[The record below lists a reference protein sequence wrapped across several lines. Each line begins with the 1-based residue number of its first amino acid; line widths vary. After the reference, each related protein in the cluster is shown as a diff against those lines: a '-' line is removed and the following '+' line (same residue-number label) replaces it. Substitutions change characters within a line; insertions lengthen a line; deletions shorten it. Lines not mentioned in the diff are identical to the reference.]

1 MADTFSVRLPDD
13 LRAQVDRLAESQKR
27 SRAFIIKEAVE
38 AYVADQQAYETAISE
53 ALTEADKGKFISAD
67 KTFAWL
73 DQLGVDH
80 ATPIPS
86 PDVFKK

>member
-1 MADTFSVRLPDD
+1 MADTFSVRLPED
-13 LRAQVDRLAESQKR
+13 LRAEVDRLAESQKR

-38 AYVADQQAYETAISE
+38 AYVADQQAYEDAIKE
-53 ALTEADKGKFISAD
+53 ALIEADKGAFISAD

-73 DQLGVDH
+73 DQLGVDPT
-80 ATPIPS
+80 TPAPT